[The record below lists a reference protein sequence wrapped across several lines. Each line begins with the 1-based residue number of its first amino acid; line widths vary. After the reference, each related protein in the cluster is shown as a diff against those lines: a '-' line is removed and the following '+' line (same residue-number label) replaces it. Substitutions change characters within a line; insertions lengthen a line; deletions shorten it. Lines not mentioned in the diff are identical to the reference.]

1 MSGAI
6 ASLTIVNIH
15 RGVPAMR
22 SSSQQFID
30 HLINA
35 PTTGGASL
43 AAGEILRLREGV
55 QAVIEALR
63 AGRDGELCARRLEI
77 LLGLRKN
84 LNDFPRRR
92 SARKMLQY
100 QAITAKAAVRSK
112 KKPAN

>member
-1 MSGAI
+1 MQ
-6 ASLTIVNIH
+6 
-15 RGVPAMR
+15 

-30 HLINA
+30 LVLKES
-35 PTTGGASL
+35 TTGATKL

-112 KKPAN
+112 KKSAN